1 MGLFKTKTK
10 LMTSIE
16 WLMEQIEG
24 EGDIQRDVLSNVL
37 EIKIS
42 VSNFLEIK
50 RIAKEMEKQ
59 QIIDAFWNGDNT
71 DCTNEQNS
79 KEFAEQYY
87 QETFVSKGSDETLKD
102 YHIVDTN
109 QMIEISDEEIENVAW
124 EKYTGDSARL
134 AWVEAIKWYR
144 EQLKQNL

>member
-1 MGLFKTKTK
+1 
-10 LMTSIE
+10 MTSIE